1 MAKTYSNYPQ
11 AARKAAR
18 RALKH
23 KERNGTSCGTA
34 VGWTRANTIASGAGM
49 TLSTVKRTF
58 SFLSRAAVY
67 NQGKFTDEKGK
78 DICGSIMYAAWGGSS
93 MRSWCSGVI
102 NKAERQA
109 ANEIESRNIT
119 PAVKKALQNKVKKH
133 NEGDPKHKATY
144 AMLAACFRRGIGAYK
159 TNPQSV
165 RPSVKSPEQWA
176 FARCNALLYAL
187 RNEKFKGGKFDLDL
201 LPSSHPLSSKRN
213 MNPSDEKRDVLAVQ
227 ETEDTIIVTHK
238 KAAGYGGTQ
247 RPSESN
253 PMQPGGVDGAPS
265 TTQPPSPSMPSGGR
279 PPAPLA
285 PTGKMYEDEDEK
297 RNMDIERRHLET
309 QEDLEVRLSD
319 EGKTVEGYAAVFGQP
334 TMIGSVEEVVAHGAF
349 DDRLS
354 DDVVALFN
362 HDQNMPLAR
371 SRNGQGTLEL
381 KVDEHGLYYRFKL
394 GNQSYAKDLAESIK
408 RGDVRGSSFGFVVRE
423 DDYEKKSDGS
433 YRRTIKRV
441 ARIADISPVVSPAYP
456 QTSVKMRDMIAA
468 LEAEK
473 EIEQTP
479 ENETPP
485 TLAPKRKQA
494 EALLSIHH
502 HNSPKK

>member
-1 MAKTYSNYPQ
+1 MAKTYSNYPE

-23 KERNGTSCGTA
+23 KERNGTSCGTS
-34 VGWTRANTIASGAGM
+34 VGWTRARQISSGTGL

-67 NQGKFTDEKGK
+67 NQGKFTDDDGK

-93 MRSWCSGVI
+93 MKSWCSGVI
-102 NKAERQA
+102 NKAERA
-109 ANEIESRNIT
+109 AQEE
-119 PAVKKALQNKVKKH
+119 A
-133 NEGDPKHKATY
+133 
-144 AMLAACFRRGIGAYK
+144 
-159 TNPQSV
+159 
-165 RPSVKSPEQWA
+165 
-176 FARCNALLYAL
+176 
-187 RNEKFKGGKFDLDL
+187 
-201 LPSSHPLSSKRN
+201 
-213 MNPSDEKRDVLAVQ
+213 EKRHVMAVQ
-227 ETEDTIIVTHK
+227 ETDESIYITLQ
-238 KAAGYGGTQ
+238 KAPGFGGVQ
-247 RPSESN
+247 QDPLSN
-253 PMQPGGVDGAPS
+253 PSNPGGAISKPEPRPGVTEPPRPGGEGGEGAA
-265 TTQPPSPSMPSGGR
+265 MN
-279 PPAPLA
+279 
-285 PTGKMYEDEDEK
+285 DEEEQ
-297 RNMDIERRHLET
+297 REPNMSEIERRHVDVSENT
-309 QEDLEVRLSD
+309 EVRLAD
-319 EGKTVEGYAAVFGQP
+319 EGRTVEGYAAVFGQP

-349 DDRLS
+349 DDRLH

-371 SRNGQGTLEL
+371 SYNGQGTLEL
-381 KVDEHGLYYRFKL
+381 KVDEHGLFYSFKL

-408 RGDVRGSSFGFVVRE
+408 RGDVRGSSFGFIVRE
-423 DDYEKKSDGS
+423 DDYEKKEDGS

-473 EIEQTP
+473 EIEATP

>member
-1 MAKTYSNYPQ
+1 MASYSNYPDS
-11 AARKAAR
+11 AKKAAR
-18 RALKH
+18 RALRH
-23 KERNGTSCGTA
+23 KEKNGTSCGTP
-34 VGWTRANTIASGAGM
+34 VGWRRASQIASGSAL
-49 TLSTVKRTF
+49 TLSVVKRTF
-58 SFLSRAAVY
+58 SFLSRAGVY
-67 NQGKFTDEKGK
+67 NQGKFTDDNGK

-93 MRSWCSGVI
+93 MKSWCSGVI
-102 NKAERQA
+102 RKAERS
-109 ANEIESRNIT
+109 EELDIEERKIT
-119 PAVKKALQNKVKKH
+119 PEVKKGLQEKVKKH
-133 NEGDPKHKATY
+133 NEGSPKHKATY

-176 FARCNALLYAL
+176 YARVNAFLRAL
-187 RNEKFKGGKFDLDL
+187 RTEKFKGGKFDLDL
-201 LPSSHPLSSKRN
+201 LPSSHPLSSKRSAE
-213 MNPSDEKRDVLAVQ
+213 MVAEERHVMAVQ
-227 ETEDTIIVTHK
+227 ETDESIYITLQ
-238 KAAGYGGTQ
+238 KAPGFGGVQ
-247 RPSESN
+247 ESPLSN
-253 PMQPGGVDGAPS
+253 PSNPDGVVHKPEPRPGPTELPQGGGEGNA
-265 TTQPPSPSMPSGGR
+265 MP
-279 PPAPLA
+279 
-285 PTGKMYEDEDEK
+285 DEEEQ
-297 RNMDIERRHLET
+297 REPEMSEIERRHIDVSEET
-309 QEDLEVRLSD
+309 EVRLSD
-319 EGKTVEGYAAVFGQP
+319 EGRTVEGYAAVFGQP

-349 DDRLS
+349 DDRLT

-473 EIEQTP
+473 EIEATP

>member
-34 VGWTRANTIASGAGM
+34 VGWTRANTIASGQGM

-102 NKAERQA
+102 KKAERQA
-109 ANEIESRNIT
+109 ANEIEARNIT
-119 PAVKKALQNKVKKH
+119 PAVKKGLEKKVEDH
-133 NEGDPKHKATY
+133 NEKDPKHRATY
-144 AMLAACFRRGIGAYK
+144 SMLAACFRRGIGAYK
-159 TNPQSV
+159 TNPGSV
-165 RPSVKSPEQWA
+165 RPNVKSPEQWA
-176 FARCNALLYAL
+176 YARCNSLLYCL
-187 RNEKFKGGKFDLDL
+187 RNEKFRSGKHDQDL
-201 LPSSHPLSSKRN
+201 LPSSHPLSTKRSVTGTEEQRHV
-213 MNPSDEKRDVLAVQ
+213 MAVQ
-227 ETEDTIIVTHK
+227 ETDESIYITLQ
-238 KAAGYGGTQ
+238 KAPGFGGIQ
-247 RPSESN
+247 QGPLSN
-253 PMQPGGVDGAPS
+253 PSLPADSPVYKPEPRPGPVDPPRPGGEGKE
-265 TTQPPSPSMPSGGR
+265 MP
-279 PPAPLA
+279 
-285 PTGKMYEDEDEK
+285 DEEEQ
-297 RNMDIERRHLET
+297 REPNMSEIERRHVDVTENT
-309 QEDLEVRLSD
+309 EVRLAD
-319 EGKTVEGYAAVFGQP
+319 EGRTVEGYAAVFGQP
-334 TMIGSVEEVVAHGAF
+334 TMIGAVEEVVAHGAF
-349 DDRLS
+349 DDRLH

-371 SRNGQGTLEL
+371 SYQGQGTLEL
-381 KVDEHGLYYRFKL
+381 KVDEHGLFYSFKL

-423 DDYEKKSDGS
+423 DDYEKKDDGS
-433 YRRTIKRV
+433 YRRTIKKV
-441 ARIADISPVVSPAYP
+441 SRIADISPVVSPAYP